1 MVYPTEVKGFIFD
14 HMTSSQAN
22 MRTSP
27 RMFGAWFNCHQLP
40 LSQLYK
46 DCFIFPNS
54 PSKLVSWDP
63 PKMVSGFFQAITEVL
78 NIWFCNILYQLNLGI
93 YRKTCPGFWSL
104 LSWLKPIKSSGFSPH
119 RTGWG
124 GDFTY
129 ENCCGALPS
138 CSEEL
143 VSEAAVSSMENQ
155 WSGAGWVT
163 NGW

>member
-1 MVYPTEVKGFIFD
+1 MVYPTEVKGFLFD
-14 HMTSSQAN
+14 HMTSSHCN

-46 DCFIFPNS
+46 DSFILPNS

-78 NIWFCNILYQLNLGI
+78 NIWFCTNEIWKCTGSDI
-93 YRKTCPGFWSL
+93 FPDFGADWAD
-104 LSWLKPIKSSGFSPH
+104 WLAHQKFRAASPH
-119 RTGWG
+119 RVTGWG

-129 ENCCGALPS
+129 ETCCGALPS

-143 VSEAAVSSMENQ
+143 VSEAA
-155 WSGAGWVT
+155 ARFFT
-163 NGW
+163 NGAELGGDMEK